1 MQADRTGRARATRI
15 GVGLLGVTLAAFAGA
30 AATPVAG
37 AGGQDRLSVW
47 DGVYQDEQATRGKDQ
62 YEYNCGTCHIHDLSG
77 DSIKDVPPLA
87 GSDFMAQWSGKTV
100 KELLDYMATN
110 MPPDSRG
117 SLGATT
123 YADITAYVLKVN
135 EFPAGGAALGSDP
148 DRLAKA
154 VIEREKNEKK

>member
-1 MQADRTGRARATRI
+1 MQGPRTTTRI
-15 GVGLLGVTLAAFAGA
+15 VIGIASVALAALGSFA
-30 AATPVAG
+30 AAPAAL
-37 AGGQDRLSVW
+37 AGGQDRASVW
-47 DGVYQDEQATRGKDQ
+47 DGLYQEEQANRGKDE
-62 YEYNCGTCHIHDLSG
+62 YDYNCGNCHISDLSG

-87 GSDFMAQWSGKTV
+87 GTDFLAQWSGKTV

-117 SLGATT
+117 SLGAKT
-123 YADITAYVLKVN
+123 YADIAAYVLKSN
-135 EFPAGGAALGSDP
+135 QFPAGSAALGSDP